1 MSWLGLV
8 CAVRVV
14 PGVPR
19 TEMRGVGYFIAC
31 MVLVLIAHVLASHIG
46 LGEGMHRD
54 GRQLVSVHEF
64 N

>member
-1 MSWLGLV
+1 M
-8 CAVRVV
+8 RVV
-14 PGVPR
+14 PGVAR

-31 MVLVLIAHVLASHIG
+31 MVLVLISHVLASHIG